1 MARRGI
7 YGLHPMIDIL
17 LITALAVWIIQPA
30 HGQMMTADSPP
41 LMVEVTPLVPAIV
54 IPLEFDDVQFSLQP
68 TRVGA
73 DNMAW
78 DSADDGQ
85 TFRRQTKDRTVN
97 LLLYGVAE
105 QVQATPDVQP
115 SNMPQVSRNLKQFM
129 DGHFTSI
136 KKDYFNQDEPDS
148 ARLVAGD
155 ASFISETM
163 TRGLAQKPAK
173 LAGATVPVGNWTFG
187 GGYTW
192 DEKNPATMQPVK
204 KGMIVG
210 ARYNAGKVPVQISYM
225 STGRDIAGVSTGGGD
240 YAYDNV
246 MLGASIPVKEKWYIN
261 TTLQYR
267 NDRNRIEEEQ
277 RQVILTFGTK
287 IKF

>member
-1 MARRGI
+1 MWRLRTS
-7 YGLHPMIDIL
+7 GLHPLIDIL
-17 LITALAVWIIQPA
+17 LIMALAVWIARPA
-30 HGQMMTADSPP
+30 HGQVPMDSPP
-41 LMVEVTPLVPAIV
+41 LMIEVTPLVPAA
-54 IPLEFDDVQFSLQP
+54 PLEFADVRFSLQP
-68 TRVGA
+68 ERVDA
-73 DNMAW
+73 NNMAW
-78 DSADDGQ
+78 DSADDGE

-105 QVQATPDVQP
+105 PAQPGQNVQT
-115 SNMPQVSRNLKQFM
+115 SELPQVSRNLKQFM
-129 DGHFTSI
+129 DGHFASI
-136 KKDYFNQDEPDS
+136 KKDYFNQDTPES

-163 TRGLAQKPAK
+163 TRGLPQKPAK

-204 KGMIVG
+204 KGLIVG

-225 STGRDIAGVSTGGGD
+225 TTGRDIAGISTGGGD

-246 MLGASIPVKEKWYIN
+246 MVGASIPVKEKWYVN
-261 TTLQYR
+261 TTMQYR

-277 RQVILTFGTK
+277 KQIIVTIGTK
-287 IKF
+287 FKF